1 LRAAV
6 SKVARLKILILVL
19 LPSVGLSCAAHYSP
33 IYWNSTE
40 WFAPGTATAGSDVAL
55 LDWSRE
61 PGVITKVDGNDLG
74 QGYKKATLLPGP
86 HVLEYA
92 YYAANFGEHP
102 KGRIEIDL
110 AAGHSYF
117 FDLDL
122 CFWCNPRRYAVWI
135 DDITVDKIAWGQHRD
150 WPSWWL

>member
-1 LRAAV
+1 MRRLAR
-6 SKVARLKILILVL
+6 KIARLKSVL
-19 LPSVGLSCAAHYSP
+19 LLPLFAFSCASYHSP
-33 IYWNSTE
+33 IYQNYAE
-40 WFAPGTATAGSDVAL
+40 WAAPGTDMAGSNVVIF
-55 LDWSRE
+55 DWSHE

-74 QGYKKATLLPGP
+74 PGYKKATLLPGP
-86 HVLEYA
+86 HVIEYV

-102 KGRIEIDL
+102 EGRIEIDL